1 MNNTQGQ
8 AAGTSMTW
16 WKAASI
22 YGALLAMW
30 LGMWKLAID
39 TQWFP
44 NGALIAFH
52 LFAGFVLN
60 RVVMRGLIQWH
71 PHHATLRRVTT
82 AKLYAFFLWPLTY
95 GLLLVRLAVDAVL

>member
-1 MNNTQGQ
+1 
-8 AAGTSMTW
+8 MTW
-16 WKAASI
+16 LKGASI
-22 YGALLAMW
+22 YGALLAIW

-52 LFAGFVLN
+52 LVAGLILN